1 MIPTSVV
8 FTGAFLMAV
17 ARFGSLNALE
27 QDKRNPF
34 WRRRLGAGLP
44 SADTVG
50 RVFAQLDQAGLR
62 RLLHGLY
69 DRLKR
74 NKALD
79 GTVLILDGHETT
91 ASYLRCC
98 PGCLERKMQ
107 DGRIQ
112 YYHRVVLAML
122 VGGCLP
128 FLLDMEP
135 QQKGE
140 DEVACALRLLGRVLQ
155 DFPRAF
161 DLVVA
166 DGLYLGAPFVRFV
179 LRHGKDAVIVLK
191 DERRDLLQD
200 ARGIF
205 RLEPPTVE
213 IEGSIVR
220 RMWDVDG
227 LTSWTA
233 MDVPIRV
240 VRSLETRTVLRQR
253 TKTPETTTSDWI
265 WATTL
270 SSKKASTRT
279 VIDYGHD
286 RWLIENKGFREMGTF
301 WHADHIYRHDAGAI
315 TAFLL
320 TLMVALN
327 LFRAFVQLN
336 IKPVLRERHTQLY
349 FAQRLTA
356 ELLVGPTIP
365 P

>member
-1 MIPTSVV
+1 MILTNVV

-17 ARFGSLNALE
+17 ARLGSLHALE
-27 QDKRNPF
+27 QDKGNPF
-34 WRRRLGAGLP
+34 WRRRLDAPLP

-50 RVFAQLDQAGLR
+50 RVFALLDQAGLR

-79 GTVLILDGHETT
+79 GTVLILDGHETSS
-91 ASYLRCC
+91 SYLRCC

-112 YYHRVVLAML
+112 YYHRVVLGLL
-122 VGGCLP
+122 VGGRLP
-128 FLLDMEP
+128 FLLDVEP
-135 QQKGE
+135 QRKGE

-155 DFPRAF
+155 DYPRAF
-161 DLVVA
+161 NLVVA

-179 LRHGKDAVIVLK
+179 LRHGKDVLIVLK
-191 DERRDLLQD
+191 DDRRDLLQD

-205 RLEPPTVE
+205 RLEPPIVE
-213 IEGSIVR
+213 VEGALVR
-220 RMWDVDG
+220 RMWDVEG

-233 MDVPIRV
+233 VDVPIRV
-240 VRSLETRTVLRQR
+240 VRSLEIRTVLRQR

-279 VIDYGHD
+279 VIDSGHD

-301 WHADHIYRHDAGAI
+301 WHADHIYRHDAEAI
-315 TAFLL
+315 IAFLL
-320 TLMVALN
+320 TLMAALN
-327 LFRAFVQLN
+327 LFRAFVLLN
-336 IKPVLRERHTQLY
+336 IQPCLRIRHTHLY
-349 FAQRLTA
+349 FAQQITA
-356 ELLVGPTIP
+356 GLFAEGPSP
-365 P
+365 